1 MTTCSYC
8 HDSSFAIYCTA
19 WLIQQPTSP
28 KGDTQQFQHAAIL
41 QITVSLLID
50 VPPASA
56 RGATFVTLKNNPE
69 KEKKARFVG
78 YVQLNCTFTPFLPLE
93 WYSVSIRE

>member
-1 MTTCSYC
+1 MPIYPAVLETSSVN
-8 HDSSFAIYCTA
+8 DSSFAIYCTA
-19 WLIQQPTSP
+19 WLIQNPTSP

-56 RGATFVTLKNNPE
+56 SGATFVTLKKNPE
-69 KEKKARFVG
+69 KKRKQG
-78 YVQLNCTFTPFLPLE
+78 LLGTFN
-93 WYSVSIRE
+93 